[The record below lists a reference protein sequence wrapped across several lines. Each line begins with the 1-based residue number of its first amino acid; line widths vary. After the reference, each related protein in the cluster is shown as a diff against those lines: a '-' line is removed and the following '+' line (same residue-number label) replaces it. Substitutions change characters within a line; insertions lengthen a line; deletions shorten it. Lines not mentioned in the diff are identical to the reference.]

1 MFLRQK
7 NIDVSRIDALKLTV
21 KRLEEQ
27 YWAIK
32 RDLIKLE
39 QSKYLYR
46 GESVT
51 LAQAMVAIAEYLE
64 VDINLEIHKE
74 IVKAVKKREN
84 LKNDVSK

>member
-7 NIDVSRIDALKLTV
+7 NIDISRIDALKLTV
-21 KRLEEQ
+21 NRLEER

-39 QSKYLYR
+39 QSKYSYR
-46 GESVT
+46 GESIT
-51 LAQAMVAIAEYLE
+51 LEQAMVAIAEYLE

-84 LKNDVSK
+84 LKK

>member
-1 MFLRQK
+1 MFNMFLRQK
-7 NIDVSRIDALKLTV
+7 NINISRIDALRLTV

-32 RDLIKLE
+32 RDLMKLE

-46 GESVT
+46 GESIT
-51 LAQAMVAIAEYLE
+51 LEQAMVAIAEYLE

-84 LKNDVSK
+84 LKK